1 MSLILFST
9 DDVKID
15 YVFLNWRNAELL
27 LLLLLLLFLI
37 NFTCELYG
45 VSYRFHFYSLLS
57 RLVLHMLF
65 KYG

>member
-27 LLLLLLLFLI
+27 LLLLFLI
-37 NFTCELYG
+37 NWEEFIATCDIVAYFL
-45 VSYRFHFYSLLS
+45 SQHFRYQ
-57 RLVLHMLF
+57 
-65 KYG
+65 